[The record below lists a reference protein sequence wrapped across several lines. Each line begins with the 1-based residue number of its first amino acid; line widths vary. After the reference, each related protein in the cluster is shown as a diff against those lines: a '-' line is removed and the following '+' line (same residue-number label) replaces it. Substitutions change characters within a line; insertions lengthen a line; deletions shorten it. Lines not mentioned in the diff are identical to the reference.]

1 MIGKEIVKLKT
12 RLVNL
17 LAKMPSTT
25 SSEVTAKAHVRNAL
39 NELEEASRHWCFVAM
54 EETQQ

>member
-17 LAKMPSTT
+17 LAKMPLTT
-25 SSEVTAKAHVRNAL
+25 SSEVTARL
-39 NELEEASRHWCFVAM
+39 
-54 EETQQ
+54 T